1 MSTAA
6 VSSSS
11 LYQQLQTYFQQR
23 KSDLQQLG
31 QDLQAG
37 DLTDAQTEYNA
48 IQTLGQNGPFA
59 NGDAFYL
66 SNRQQDFNAIG
77 QALQSGNLADAQQAF
92 TQLASTFQGPTAIQP
107 LSTTGAP
114 GSPGA
119 GTNPGGPEL
128 ILNLGNEPAGEQI
141 TINLNAATNGT
152 EQVTVS
158 ASNPQSQN
166 PQQLTFNVNP
176 NSNEQIVLNLFNNT
190 LSQAQ
195 NNSGISVSA

>member
-23 KSDLQQLG
+23 RSDLQQLG

-37 DLTDAQTEYNA
+37 DLSDAQTEYNA

-77 QALQSGNLADAQQAF
+77 QALQSGNLTDAQQAF
-92 TQLASTFQGPTAIQP
+92 GQLASTFQGPTANSP
-107 LSTTGAP
+107 VSPVDVSGSSGTGA
-114 GSPGA
+114 
-119 GTNPGGPEL
+119 NPGGPEI
-128 ILNLGNEPAGEQI
+128 ILNLGNEPAGEQV

-152 EQVTVS
+152 EQVSVS
-158 ASNPQSQN
+158 ASNSQNQN

-190 LSQAQ
+190 LSPAQ
-195 NNSGISVSA
+195 NTSGVSVSA

>member
-23 KSDLQQLG
+23 RSDLQQLG

-37 DLTDAQTEYNA
+37 DLTDAQTEFNT

-59 NGDAFYL
+59 NGDVFYL
-66 SNRQQDFNAIG
+66 STRQQDFSAIG
-77 QALQSGNLADAQQAF
+77 QALQAGDLADAQQAF
-92 TQLASTFQGPTAIQP
+92 AQLESTFRGPTAISP
-107 LSTTGAP
+107 LSPVGAT

-119 GTNPGGPEL
+119 GTNPGGPEI

-158 ASNPQSQN
+158 ASNPESQS
-166 PQQLTFNVNP
+166 PQQLTFNLNP
-176 NSNEQIVLNLFNNT
+176 NSNEQIVLNLFNST
-190 LSQAQ
+190 LSPTQ
-195 NNSGISVSA
+195 NSGVNVSA